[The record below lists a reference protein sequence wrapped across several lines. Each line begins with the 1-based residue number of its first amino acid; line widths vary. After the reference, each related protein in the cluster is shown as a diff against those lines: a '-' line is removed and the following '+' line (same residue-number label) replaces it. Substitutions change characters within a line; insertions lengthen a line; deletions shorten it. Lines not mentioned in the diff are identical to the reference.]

1 MKLSNDTLTL
11 LKNYSTIN
19 GNLVVKE
26 GSKIMTIS
34 DKKNIMSSAEVYE
47 SFSQPFGI
55 YDLNEFLG
63 AYSLIQDPNLEF
75 SQDSV
80 TMSSGDSSIIYR
92 FSDPNILTS
101 PDREV
106 GLPSEEINV
115 TLTYEVIS
123 NIRKA
128 SAVLNA
134 PVLSI
139 ISNDDS
145 DEIECK
151 VFDPSNPTANI
162 YKIALTGL
170 QSQDTFDFQFLIEN
184 LKMLADDYR
193 LTISSK
199 LISQW
204 EGINNKVKYWIA
216 LERNSS
222 YVT

>member
-1 MKLSNDTLTL
+1 MKLSNDTLTH

-26 GSKIMTIS
+26 CSKIMTIS

>member
-1 MKLSNDTLTL
+1 
-11 LKNYSTIN
+11 
-19 GNLVVKE
+19 
-26 GSKIMTIS
+26 MTIS
-34 DKKNIMSSAEVYE
+34 DKKNIMSSAEVEE

-92 FSDPNILTS
+92 FSDPDILTS

-106 GLPSEEINV
+106 GLPSEDINV

-139 ISNDDS
+139 ISSEDS

-162 YKIALTGL
+162 YKIALTGQL
-170 QSQDTFDFQFLIEN
+170 YHLDLSVGDTFDFQFLIEN

-216 LERNSS
+216 LERNST
-222 YVT
+222 YAT

>member
-1 MKLSNDTLTL
+1 MKLSNDTLSL
-11 LKNYSTIN
+11 LRNYSTIN

-26 GSKIMTIS
+26 GNKILTIS
-34 DKKNIMSSAEVYE
+34 DKKNIMSSAEVEE
-47 SFSQPFGI
+47 SFDQPFGI

-63 AYSLIQDPNLEF
+63 AYSLIQDPILQF
-75 SQDSV
+75 SNDSV

-92 FSDPNILTS
+92 FSDPEILTS
-101 PDREV
+101 PDREL
-106 GLPSEEINV
+106 GLPSKDLTV
-115 TLTYEVIS
+115 TLTNEVVA

-139 ISNDDS
+139 TSEGSSDD
-145 DEIECK
+145 IVCN
-151 VFDPSNPTANI
+151 VFDPSNPTANV
-162 YKIALTGL
+162 YKISLDAK
-170 QSQDTFDFQFLIEN
+170 SDKEFEFQFLIEN
-184 LKMLADDYR
+184 LKMLPDDYQ

-216 LERNSS
+216 LQKNSTYAS
-222 YVT
+222 

>member
-1 MKLSNDTLTL
+1 MKLSNNTLTL

-26 GSKIMTIS
+26 GNKILTIS
-34 DKKNIMSSAEVYE
+34 DKKNIMSSAEVEE

-139 ISNDDS
+139 ISSDDS

-162 YKIALTGL
+162 YKVTLTGL

-216 LERNSS
+216 LERNST

>member
-1 MKLSNDTLTL
+1 MKLSNNTLTL

-26 GSKIMTIS
+26 GNKILTIS
-34 DKKNIMSSAEVYE
+34 DKKNIMSSAEVEE

-106 GLPSEEINV
+106 GLPSEDINV

-139 ISNDDS
+139 ISSDDS

-151 VFDPSNPTANI
+151 VFDPSNPTANV

-170 QSQDTFDFQFLIEN
+170 QSKDTFDFQFLIDN

-216 LERNSS
+216 LERNST

>member
-1 MKLSNDTLTL
+1 MKLSNNTLTL

-26 GSKIMTIS
+26 GNKILTIS
-34 DKKNIMSSAEVYE
+34 DKKNIMSSSEVEE

-106 GLPSEEINV
+106 GLPSEDINV

-139 ISNDDS
+139 ISSDDS

-151 VFDPSNPTANI
+151 VFDPSNPTANV

-170 QSQDTFDFQFLIEN
+170 QSKDTFDFQFLIDN

-216 LERNSS
+216 LERNST